1 MPGCAGTGSP
11 DPPAGPG
18 NSVRQAGGRGGAS
31 VNSRA
36 ARELARLYEGDG
48 GDSGG
53 HRISSRRRAGL
64 GSTPIVKLLLDTHI
78 WLWSLLEPDRLSRRV
93 AQALKNP
100 ANELWLSPIST
111 WEVGA
116 LVRKRRLELGQEVGA
131 WVARA
136 LSEVPLKEAPLTH
149 EIALE
154 APSIALPHQDS
165 ADRFLAATAKVLD
178 LTLVTEDARL
188 LEVEGFSVLANR

>member
-1 MPGCAGTGSP
+1 M
-11 DPPAGPG
+11 
-18 NSVRQAGGRGGAS
+18 
-31 VNSRA
+31 
-36 ARELARLYEGDG
+36 
-48 GDSGG
+48 
-53 HRISSRRRAGL
+53 
-64 GSTPIVKLLLDTHI
+64 KLLLDTHI

-111 WEVGA
+111 WEVGV

-154 APSIALPHQDS
+154 APSIALPHQDP
-165 ADRFLAATAKVLD
+165 ADRFLAATAKVLG